1 MNDQFVNT
9 RGQSIPVAK
18 SFMTGVFGWMFIALA
33 ISAVTA
39 WLVATTP
46 SFLQL
51 LYHTSAQGGG
61 MTILG
66 WIVMLAP
73 LGFVFAISSGMKR
86 FSASTMAI
94 LFVVFSVLMGASLS
108 WVLLLYTSASIVKTF
123 LITSGMF
130 GVMAF
135 VGYTTK
141 TDLTKFGSIMFMGLI
156 GIIIAS
162 LVNFFLHSSGLDYI
176 ISFLGVLIFTGL
188 TAYDMQMLKRVGMQA
203 VEGDETTRKM
213 IIFGALSLYLDFIN
227 LFLLLLRFFGDR
239 R

>member
-9 RGQSIPVAK
+9 RGQSIPIAR
-18 SFMTGVFGWMFIALA
+18 SFMTGIFGWMFIALA

-39 WLVATTP
+39 WLFATTP
-46 SFLQL
+46 SLYSL
-51 LYHTSAQGGG
+51 LYSAQGGMNVMG
-61 MTILG
+61 F
-66 WIVMLAP
+66 IVMLAP
-73 LGFVFAISSGMKR
+73 LGFVLAISAGMRR
-86 FSASTMAI
+86 FSASTLAL

-108 WVLLLYTSASIVKTF
+108 WVLLYYTSASIVKTF
-123 LITSGMF
+123 FISAGMF
-130 GVMAF
+130 GFMAV

-141 TDLTKFGSIMFMGLI
+141 TDLTKFGSLMIMGVVGL
-156 GIIIAS
+156 IIAS
-162 LVNFFLHSSGLDYI
+162 LVNVFMHSSGLDYI

-188 TAYDMQMLKRVGMQA
+188 TAYDMQKLKRVGMQA

-227 LFLLLLRFFGDR
+227 LFLFLLRFFGDR

>member
-9 RGQSIPVAK
+9 RGQSITIAK
-18 SFMTGVFGWMFIALA
+18 SFMTGIFGWMFIALA

-39 WLVATTP
+39 WLFATTP
-46 SFLQL
+46 SLFSL
-51 LYHTSAQGGG
+51 LYSPKGG
-61 MTILG
+61 MNILG
-66 WIVMLAP
+66 FIVMLAP
-73 LGFVFAISSGMKR
+73 LGFVLAISAGMRR
-86 FSASTMAI
+86 FSASTLAL

-108 WVLLLYTSASIVKTF
+108 WVLLYYTSASIVKTF
-123 LITSGMF
+123 FISAGMF
-130 GVMAF
+130 GFMAV

-141 TDLTKFGSIMFMGLI
+141 TDLTKFGSIMIMGVVGL
-156 GIIIAS
+156 IIAS
-162 LVNFFLHSSGLDYI
+162 LVNVFMHSSGLDYI

-227 LFLLLLRFFGDR
+227 LFLFLLRFFGDR